1 MSLLVT
7 GHDIFDTIVK
17 IPYSSSILIVDENF
31 SESKQLL
38 TALLSSK
45 DNNIRFAEISAKKNS
60 VKDAETMILAES
72 TNINSTNASVSNFR
86 QSHRRW
92 VIIHAYLPDL
102 LVRFPNE
109 NVLRMIDSWRSKINE
124 AETAEIFI
132 LPKDTFNDVE
142 KRLRSI
148 SDGVIELSSSNHAD
162 NNKRFFTPIR
172 CTTAEYDVRRFEYLI
187 HKSRLKIRWG
197 QDFIESFPHS
207 YQSEHIQKMK
217 LIESQKTHLNVVK
230 GAKEVIEDLSL
241 KDKLLLSQILNKDVE
256 QILTLFHDKKQ
267 SVLETIVKW
276 NINGIIDLKPI
287 QGKNS
292 IMLKRKLN
300 LATKLMLLLPTGF
313 ASMLLKR
320 EVKHRQICHHKL
332 IC

>member
-45 DNNIRFAEISAKKNS
+45 DNNVRFAEISAKKNS

-109 NVLRMIDSWRSKINE
+109 NVF
-124 AETAEIFI
+124 A
-132 LPKDTFNDVE
+132 ND
-142 KRLRSI
+142 
-148 SDGVIELSSSNHAD
+148 
-162 NNKRFFTPIR
+162 RFM
-172 CTTAEYDVRRFEYLI
+172 A
-187 HKSRLKIRWG
+187 
-197 QDFIESFPHS
+197 
-207 YQSEHIQKMK
+207 
-217 LIESQKTHLNVVK
+217 
-230 GAKEVIEDLSL
+230 
-241 KDKLLLSQILNKDVE
+241 
-256 QILTLFHDKKQ
+256 
-267 SVLETIVKW
+267 
-276 NINGIIDLKPI
+276 
-287 QGKNS
+287 
-292 IMLKRKLN
+292 
-300 LATKLMLLLPTGF
+300 
-313 ASMLLKR
+313 
-320 EVKHRQICHHKL
+320 
-332 IC
+332 